1 MTIDAL
7 DARRGAVAWGLFG
20 LTLALVGLTLTDP
33 GVTWD
38 EPFYFGSAQ
47 LQVEWF
53 RALLS
58 DPSMALDR
66 DAVFAAWDWD
76 HYHNPHPPVYKEAMA
91 LTWWATRGAV
101 GELAAFRLA
110 PALLF
115 AGMIALVF
123 RWAAAGWGGVA
134 GLGAALSI
142 LLMPRLFG
150 HAHLGAT
157 ETPLMAFWMAASAAG
172 WWAIERKGRHG
183 WILVGIAWGLAAG
196 TKFTGLLA
204 IVPLAAWGLWRD
216 PRVTA
221 RGVAVGALVGAAVCF
236 ALNPMLWFDPVFFV
250 QRWVDE
256 SLTRAD
262 WAPIATYYLGR
273 VYQFS
278 VPWHHVFVMTA
289 AVVPLGI
296 LALAAAGAVAGLRR
310 LDPLAVLAAGTVA
323 FFWLTMLM
331 PRAPH
336 HDGARLF
343 IVVFPFLAMLAGY
356 GLDRAWRRV
365 AGWRR
370 TALLALG
377 FGPAAL
383 QLAWVHPY
391 ELAYYSEIVGGVRGA
406 RALGLETTYWMD
418 TYTGPTLAWMNE
430 NLPRGAPVFVFG
442 DPMGLELQKQWGTL
456 RSDLDV
462 EAMPGEAA
470 WALVQ
475 MRQGFMG
482 PALVDLVRTARPAHS
497 VELQG
502 VPLVAIYRIRSPAPE
517 PEDRPR

>member
-1 MTIDAL
+1 MERWL
-7 DARRGAVAWGLFG
+7 DSHRGTAAWGLFA

-33 GVTWD
+33 GITWD
-38 EPFYFGSAQ
+38 EPPYFGAAQ
-47 LQVEWF
+47 LQLEWVGT
-53 RALLS
+53 LLS
-58 DPSMALDR
+58 DPSAALTR
-66 DAVFAAWDWD
+66 GAVYEAWDRD
-76 HYHNPHPPVYKEAMA
+76 HYHNPHPPVYREAMA
-91 LTWWATRGAV
+91 LTWWATHGVV
-101 GELAAFRLA
+101 GELAGLRLA

-115 AGMIALVF
+115 AGLVALAF

-134 GLGAALSI
+134 GVGAALSI

-172 WWAIERKGRHG
+172 WWAIERKGRRG

-204 IVPLAAWGLWRD
+204 VVPLAAWGLWRD
-216 PRVTA
+216 PRATA
-221 RGVAVGALVGAAVCF
+221 RGVAVAGLVGAAVCF
-236 ALNPMLWFDPVFFV
+236 ALNPMLWFDPVFYLR
-250 QRWVDE
+250 RWIAE

-273 VYQFS
+273 VYRFS

-296 LALAAAGAVAGLRR
+296 LAFAVSGAVAGLEKR
-310 LDPLAVLAAGTVA
+310 DPLVVLAMGTVA

-331 PRAPH
+331 PGAPH
-336 HDGARLF
+336 HDGARQF
-343 IVVFPFLAMLAGY
+343 IVVFPFLGMLAGY
-356 GLDRAWRRV
+356 GLARAWGLVGGWLR
-365 AGWRR
+365 AG
-370 TALLALG
+370 LLVVG
-377 FGPAAL
+377 FGPAAV

-391 ELAYYSEIVGGVRGA
+391 ELAYYSEVVGSVRGA
-406 RALGLETTYWMD
+406 KALGLETTYWMD

-430 NLPRGAPVFVFG
+430 RLPRGANVFVFG
-442 DPMGLELQKQWGTL
+442 DPLGMEFQQGWGGL
-456 RSDLDV
+456 RPDLVLSARRED
-462 EAMPGEAA
+462 AG

-475 MRQGFMG
+475 MRQGLMD
-482 PALVDLVRTARPAHS
+482 PQLVDLVRTTRPVHS

-502 VPLVAIYRIRSPAPE
+502 VPLVAIYRLGSLTPA
-517 PEDRPR
+517 PEDRPQ